1 MLSAQNPGNVYT
13 GTTMNRN
20 TPDQCSMAPAHDIGG
35 NFVRSCPAV
44 VIRTLWSGVRF
55 LTFVIVAYSYPVVY
69 CDAATSDQVEFNRD
83 VRPILSLACVQCHGP
98 DVNRNQANLR
108 LDRPAELFAERNGKR
123 VLVAGSASESELF
136 RRITSNNPDQHMPP
150 ADSGHVLT
158 TEQIELIRKWID
170 QGAEWQ
176 EHWSFVPPTRP
187 SVPSL
192 SDTDWPKNT
201 IDHFILARL
210 QSAGLRPSSQADKL
224 TLIRRL
230 TFDITGL
237 PPAPEEVSAFLA
249 DESSE
254 AWENA
259 VNRLLE
265 SPAYGER
272 MALNWL
278 DAARYADTHGYHEDY
293 HRDMWPWR
301 DWVIN
306 SFNSNMPFDQF
317 TIEQLAG
324 DLLPERTHDQVVA
337 TGFNRNHGVTASGIS
352 EEYRVEYV
360 LDRVRTTSTVWLGLT
375 MHCAQCHDH
384 KYDPISQAEFYEF
397 FAYFNSVADKGVEN
411 RMGNVDP
418 ILEVESP
425 ELSAKLATLTQQITR
440 LEQARQRRDSE
451 VAADASDSWEKQLS
465 VQDGVRT
472 IKSPEGL
479 LFHYPLDAVGDDH
492 VRNAAGKH
500 GHGTLQGNATWTNG
514 RFADALNCNGRAW
527 VDLGDAAEFE
537 RTDSFS
543 YGAWI
548 FPGGDGPV
556 IARFD
561 GAVAGRSWDVVVA
574 GKHVEARMV
583 HFRPDDAIHVKT
595 TEQLELGQWTH
606 VFVTYDGS
614 SRARGLRIYF
624 DGRLQSVSVQRDA
637 LTGTISTETPLYIGR
652 RHTSD
657 FFPGAI
663 DDVRIYGRCLTTAEV
678 STLADTNPAVP
689 VLATAAENRTGK
701 QRQVLRQ
708 YYLAN
713 HDAEY
718 RQLSNELDRLRIL
731 ENEVGD
737 QAKKLTVMVM
747 QDMTTPRETFVLKRG
762 AYDQHGQLVQPGTPK
777 FLPPLVGTSEPGR
790 LTLARW
796 LVTPDHPLTSRVTVN
811 RLWQMIFGTGIV
823 KTSEDFGT
831 QGELPSHPELLDWLA
846 TEFVRVGWDVR
857 QIVKLIVTSATY
869 QQSSKISPASFD
881 RDPENRLLSRGPRF
895 RLAAEFIRD
904 NALAVSGLLVQ
915 RVGGPSVKPYQPP
928 GLWMETSNRGYDQDH
943 GSNLYRR
950 SLYSYWKRSVPLP
963 NMFAIDAPTRELC
976 TVRRQRTNTPLMAL
990 VMMNDPTFVEAARA
1004 LAENAMTNAVLPLNR
1019 IEFMFTRAT
1028 TRQPKAVESDV
1039 LLTVYERQRDVFGR
1053 NDDAALK
1060 LLTVGESKRNQM
1072 LDPGEHAAL
1081 TTIASIILN
1090 MDETITKE

>member
-1 MLSAQNPGNVYT
+1 
-13 GTTMNRN
+13 
-20 TPDQCSMAPAHDIGG
+20 MAPAHDVGA
-35 NFVRSCPAV
+35 NSVRSCFLQ
-44 VIRTLWSGVRF
+44 VIRRRCVRFCF
-55 LTFVIVAYSYPVVY
+55 LTFVIVASSWLAMCSHAV
-69 CDAATSDQVEFNRD
+69 ASDQIEFNRD
-83 VRPILSLACVQCHGP
+83 IRPILSLACIQCHGP
-98 DVNRNQANLR
+98 DPDRNESNLR
-108 LDRPAELFAERNGKR
+108 LDRPAEAFAERNGKR
-123 VLVAGSASESELF
+123 VLVAGNVSKSELF
-136 RRITSNNPDQHMPP
+136 RRITSTAPDQQMPP
-150 ADSGHVLT
+150 VDSGHVLT
-158 TEQIELIRKWID
+158 AGQIELIGKWIE

-187 SVPSL
+187 SILPL
-192 SDTDWPKNT
+192 ATADWPKNT

-210 QSAGLRPSSQADKL
+210 QNAGLKPSMQADKR

-230 TFDITGL
+230 TFDVTGL
-237 PPAPEEVSAFLA
+237 PPTPDEVDAFLA
-249 DESSE
+249 DESSG
-254 AWENA
+254 AWENL
-259 VNRLLE
+259 VDRLLE
-265 SPAYGER
+265 SPSYGER

-324 DLLPERTHDQVVA
+324 DLLPGSTHNQVVA
-337 TGFNRNHGVTASGIS
+337 TGFNRNHGVTASGIA

-384 KYDPISQAEFYEF
+384 KYDPISQNEFYEF
-397 FAYFNSVADKGVEN
+397 FAYFNSVTDKGVEN

-418 ILEVESP
+418 ILGVESP
-425 ELSAKLATLTQQITR
+425 ELASKLGALKQQIEK
-440 LEQARQRRDSE
+440 LEQARHQRDKE
-451 VAADASDSWEKQLS
+451 VNANASDSWEQQLS

-472 IKSPEGL
+472 IEPPEEL
-479 LFHYPLDAVGDDH
+479 LFHYPLDGLSDGH
-492 VRNAAGKH
+492 VMNAAGEH
-500 GHGTLQGNATWTNG
+500 GYGTLQGNAIWTTG
-514 RFADALNCNGRAW
+514 RFADALNCDGMTS
-527 VDLGDAAEFE
+527 VDLGDAAGFE

-548 FPGGDGPV
+548 MPRGDGAV
-556 IARFD
+556 LARFD
-561 GAVAGRSWDVVVA
+561 GAVAGRGWDIVVT

-595 TEQLELGQWTH
+595 KEQLELNQWTH
-606 VFVTYDGS
+606 VFITYDGS
-614 SRARGLRIYF
+614 SKARGLRIYF
-624 DGRLQSVSVQRDA
+624 DGRLQSGTVQRDA
-637 LTGTISTETPLYIGR
+637 LTGTIRTETALDIGR
-652 RHTSD
+652 RNNSD
-657 FFPGAI
+657 YFPGAI
-663 DDVRIYGRCLTTAEV
+663 DEVRIYGRCLTAAEV
-678 STLADTNPAVP
+678 STLAETNPAVP
-689 VLATAAENRTGK
+689 VLATSVEDRTEEEK
-701 QRQVLRQ
+701 QILRQ

-713 HDAEY
+713 HDTEY
-718 RQLSNELDRLRIL
+718 RRLSTELDRLRIL
-731 ENEVGD
+731 ENEIGE
-737 QAKKLTVMVM
+737 QAEKLTVMVM
-747 QDMTTPRETFVLKRG
+747 QDMKTPRETFVLKRG

-777 FLPPLVGTSEPGR
+777 FLPPLMDTAEPSR

-796 LVTPDHPLTSRVTVN
+796 LMTPDHPLTSRVTVN
-811 RLWQMIFGTGIV
+811 RLWQMVFGTGLV

-846 TEFVRVGWDVR
+846 TEFIRVGWDVR

-895 RLAAEFIRD
+895 RLAAELIRD

-915 RVGGPSVKPYQPP
+915 HVGGPSVKPYQPP

-943 GSNLYRR
+943 GPNLYRR

-963 NMFAIDAPTRELC
+963 NMFAIDAPTREIC

-1004 LAENAMTNAVLPLNR
+1004 LAEKAMTSAVHPRNR
-1019 IEFMFTRAT
+1019 IAFMFTRAT
-1028 TRQPKAVESDV
+1028 ARQPQTVEVDV

-1060 LLTVGESKRNQM
+1060 LLTVGESKRNPN
-1072 LDPGEHAAL
+1072 LDPGEHAAY